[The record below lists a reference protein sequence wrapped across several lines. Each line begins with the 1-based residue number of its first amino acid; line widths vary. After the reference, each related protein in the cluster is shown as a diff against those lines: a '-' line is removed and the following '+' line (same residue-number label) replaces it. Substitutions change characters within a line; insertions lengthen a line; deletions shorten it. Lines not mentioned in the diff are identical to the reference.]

1 MIHKHMETL
10 RTPCP
15 GPSLEEVNRFFIGLD
30 YPLEESEVFFFY
42 YQGLGWRTESGS
54 PLRDWKAAAATWLY
68 NLEN

>member
-1 MIHKHMETL
+1 
-10 RTPCP
+10 
-15 GPSLEEVNRFFIGLD
+15 LEEVNRFFIGLD